1 MMTTIVKGRI
11 MQRYKV
17 TLTYDG
23 TNYVGFQRQNNG
35 NSIQTELEKALKKAS
50 KGQEI
55 TVVASGRTDSGVHA
69 LGQVIHF
76 DYPVAIHAKAMK
88 KALNSL
94 LPNDIRVCDVEC
106 VSQLFHA
113 RYHTCAKQYEYRV
126 SILNIQSPFKEKY
139 TLHHP
144 YPTNVKRIQTALND
158 IVGTHDFTSFCSTKT
173 DKENRVRRV
182 TKANVRED
190 AENNEIV
197 FTFEGNG
204 FLYKMVR
211 ILVGTS
217 LQIGDG
223 LKDINEMKRLLVIK
237 DRNEAGPTASPK
249 GLYLKRVDYKP
260 KEQWFQTYEENKRS

>member
-1 MMTTIVKGRI
+1 MMTQIVKGKI

-23 TNYVGFQRQNNG
+23 TNYVGFQRQING
-35 NSIQTELEKALKKAS
+35 NSIQAEIEKALKKAS
-50 KGQEI
+50 KGQAI

-76 DYPVAIHAKAMK
+76 DYPVTIPENAMQ

-94 LPNDIRVCDVEC
+94 LPDDIRVCGVEC
-106 VSQLFHA
+106 VSPLFHA

-126 SILNIQSPFKEKY
+126 SIANIQSPFKEKY

-144 YPTNVKRIQTALND
+144 YRTNVERMQKALHA

-173 DKENRVRRV
+173 DKENRVRTV

-190 AENNEIV
+190 VENNEIV

-204 FLYKMVR
+204 FLYNMVR

-223 LKDINEMKRLLVIK
+223 LKDINEMKRLIAIK

-260 KEQWFQTYEENKRS
+260 EEQWFQTYEENKGI